1 MLRKFFI
8 CLFLKTQFLNVPIK
22 LSKNDQVCR
31 KLAEIHKANEAFC
44 SVLRKA
50 PIHFT
55 FEKGDSEHSQR
66 GTTLKIL

>member
-8 CLFLKTQFLNVPIK
+8 CLFLKTQFLNLNVPIK

-44 SVLRKA
+44 
-50 PIHFT
+50 
-55 FEKGDSEHSQR
+55 
-66 GTTLKIL
+66 